1 MIKNTALTR
10 MLGIEYPI
18 IMAPMFLVS
27 NTQMIIEGLKCGIS
41 GAIPALNYKTDSE
54 LRKAINEIKNASDKP
69 FGINLIVNKSNP
81 RYKQQLRA
89 IIDLQVAYVITSLGD
104 PKEVIRQC
112 HQHGIKVFCD
122 VVDLKIAQKVEK
134 LGADALIAVN
144 SVAGGHAG
152 PFTASELIPML
163 KKHSNLPII
172 SAGGVATHQQAMD
185 VLNLGADG
193 LSIGTPFIATNEC
206 KVSDDYKK
214 AILSFGASDIVTTNK
229 MSGSPLNV
237 INTPYVQEI
246 GTKANWLELILNKNR
261 RLKKYAKMLILKQG
275 MNTMEKAAFSAT
287 YKNVWVAG
295 PGIEFIHEIKTV
307 KEVVNSLMQYSSLLK

>member
-1 MIKNTALTR
+1 MIKDTALTR

-27 NTQMIIEGLKCGIS
+27 NPKMIIEGLKCGIT
-41 GAIPALNYKTDSE
+41 GAIPALNYKTDGE
-54 LRKAINEIKNASDKP
+54 LRNAIYEIKNASNKP

-81 RYKQQLRA
+81 RYKQQLQA
-89 IIDLQVAYVITSLGD
+89 VIDLKVAYIITSLGD
-104 PKEVIRQC
+104 PKEVIKQC

-122 VVDLKIAQKVEK
+122 VVDLKVAQKVEK

-144 SVAGGHAG
+144 SSAGGHAG
-152 PFTASELIPML
+152 PLPASELIPLL
-163 KKHSNLPII
+163 KKQCQIPVI
-172 SAGGVATHQQAMD
+172 SAGGVVIHQQALD

-193 LSIGTPFIATNEC
+193 LSIGTPFIATKEC
-206 KVSDDYKK
+206 QVSDEYKK
-214 AILSFGASDIVTTNK
+214 AIISFGAADIVTTNK

-237 INTPYVQEI
+237 IKTPYVQEI
-246 GTKANWLELILNKNR
+246 GTKANFLESILNKNR
-261 RLKKYAKMLILKQG
+261 RLKKYAKMLILKRG
-275 MNTMEKAAFSAT
+275 MKTMEKAAFSAT

-307 KEVVNSLMQYSSLLK
+307 QKVVETLTN